1 MSVKEQIA
9 KCHAVVPI
17 WTVGCYDR
25 CGDPSDAVRVEVET
39 AVALGKHIVP
49 FIDTTPGS
57 SFFDS
62 RYKLAPTAAAGMG
75 EPPAPPLLPPTMDIL
90 GRVGVVYVH
99 EYPDLWAR
107 KMHRLLQQW

>member
-1 MSVKEQIA
+1 VSVKEQIA

-25 CGDPSDAVRVEVET
+25 CGDPADAVRVEVET